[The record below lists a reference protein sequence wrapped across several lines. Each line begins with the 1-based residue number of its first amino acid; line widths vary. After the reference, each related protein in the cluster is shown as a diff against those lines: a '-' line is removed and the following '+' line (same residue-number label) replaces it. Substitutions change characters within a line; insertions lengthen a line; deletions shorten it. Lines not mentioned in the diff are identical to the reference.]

1 MFTGFSG
8 ECTMAPMN
16 DLSYIFPTSIVNGF
30 DAKKTAAHY
39 TPDEASS
46 ACLRCKTSFTL
57 FFRRHHVS
65 CLLISTA

>member
-1 MFTGFSG
+1 VFTGFSG
-8 ECTMAPMN
+8 ACTMAPMN
-16 DLSYIFPTSIVNGF
+16 DLFPTSIVNGF

-39 TPDEASS
+39 TPDGASS